1 MKNFIQSLFNPGKIP
16 DHLGAQDQKLAK
28 AYQKARPGFGHKT
41 FCHAA
46 DINMLFSQDGNVFVC
61 CHNQKYSIGKYPEQS
76 ISEIWNSEAV
86 KTLRENLKNYELE
99 GGCKICA
106 EDFQRGAFKEIRARH
121 FDTITPHKDYP
132 VMIEFLLSNVC
143 NLECVMCSGQ
153 FSSLIRKNRE
163 NLPPLHTP
171 YDEKFIEQLNEFI
184 PHLKETRFSGSGEAF
199 SIDMNYLIW
208 EKIIR
213 ENPTSLIMVQSNG
226 TILTGRVK
234 EILEKGRFQIGISID
249 SLKKEVYEDIRINAN
264 FDKVMENLLYFK
276 EYCKR
281 KKTRFSLSICGM
293 RQNWEEIPDFIRFC
307 NQHNAIATIH
317 KVWLPLHSAIHFL
330 PKSELFEIYKFY
342 ESQEFSNQTLT
353 QRFNRDHFNYFTSII
368 KEWYENAIDEMDMN
382 MEDVEMNFE
391 NNIKYILLTENLKEY
406 MRKNHLKHQKLEDEI
421 KKLVY
426 NLNVFLNLLDDDQR
440 EKAFNMVTQ
449 ETVGQFSDA
458 LLYQDSKSVYNHFIK
473 YIQSNSIQ

>member
-1 MKNFIQSLFNPGKIP
+1 MKNFLLSLFNTGKIP
-16 DHLGAQDQKLAK
+16 EHLNAKDRSLAK

-121 FDTITPHKDYP
+121 FDTITPHNEYP
-132 VMIEFLLSNVC
+132 VMMEFLLSNVC

-171 YDEKFIEQLNEFI
+171 YDDQFIEQLNEFI
-184 PHLKETRFSGSGEAF
+184 PYLKETRFSGSGEAF

-213 ENPTSLIMVQSNG
+213 ANPSSLIMVQTNG

-249 SLKKEVYEDIRINAN
+249 SLKKEMYESIRVNAN
-264 FDKVMENLLYFK
+264 FDKVMDNLIYFRD
-276 EYCKR
+276 YCKR
-281 KKTRFSLSICGM
+281 KNTRFSLSMCGM
-293 RQNWEEIPDFIRFC
+293 RQNWEEIPDFISFC
-307 NQHNAIATIH
+307 NQHDATATIH
-317 KVWLPLHSAIHFL
+317 KVWQPIHSAIYNL
-330 PKSELFEIYKFY
+330 PKKELLKIYEFY
-342 ESQEFSNQTLT
+342 KTQEFSTKTKTERINK
-353 QRFNRDHFNYFTSII
+353 NHFDYVISII
-368 KEWYENAIDEMDMN
+368 KEWYENAKEELEIIDEN
-382 MEDVEMNFE
+382 VVLKFTEQKEYLHLTQKLKKHIE
-391 NNIKYILLTENLKEY
+391 NHHLPHQNIDEENEKLIQKLNIFLYLLTEEERTIAIS
-406 MRKNHLKHQKLEDEI
+406 MIPQDAI
-421 KKLVY
+421 
-426 NLNVFLNLLDDDQR
+426 
-440 EKAFNMVTQ
+440 
-449 ETVGQFSDA
+449 GQFSEA
-458 LLYQDSKSVYNHFIK
+458 LMFQNPQVLGDHFRNLLQTGK
-473 YIQSNSIQ
+473 PS